1 MTDRVRRIVVC
12 ADDFGM
18 NQTVNV
24 GILALAQAGRLSA
37 TSCLVDGPACE
48 ADMPALLASGL
59 QIGLHLNF
67 TEALGQPDLC
77 LPLRGLMIAAYGRRL
92 PLAALRQSIERQLD
106 CFEAMTAGRA
116 PHYIDGHQH
125 VHQLPQIRSVLVEV
139 LARRYGDDKPWLRY
153 TGNPRVAG
161 LPWRLRAKAQIIA
174 GLGSE
179 ALRRLAGAQGFS
191 MNPGFMGVYDFQG
204 GADVYL
210 NWMARW
216 LEQCRSGDVLMC
228 HPARGL
234 DRSEALAA
242 QREAEFEVLGGQAL
256 ADLLT
261 RQNIFIRGAREA
273 DLA

>member
-1 MTDRVRRIVVC
+1 MADEVRRIVVC

-18 NQTVNV
+18 NQAVNA
-24 GILALAQAGRLSA
+24 GILALAHARRLSA

-48 ADMPALLASGL
+48 EDMPALLETPL

-77 LPLRGLMIAAYGRRL
+77 LPLRNLILSCYGRRL
-92 PLAALRQSIERQLD
+92 SPRILEQAVERQLD
-106 CFEAMTAGRA
+106 CFEALTGRA

-125 VHQLPQIRSVLVEV
+125 VHQLPQIRDALLTVLT
-139 LARRYGDDKPWLRY
+139 RRYGGGKPWLRY
-153 TGNPRVAG
+153 TGRSRTAG
-161 LPWRLRAKAQIIA
+161 LPWRLRAKAWVIA
-174 GLGSE
+174 SLGSG
-179 ALRRLAGAQGFS
+179 ALRRQAVTQGFS

-204 GADVYL
+204 GAQAYQ
-210 NWMARW
+210 NWMNLW
-216 LEQCRSGDVLMC
+216 LVQCQDGDVLMC

-256 ADLLT
+256 TDLLA
-261 RQNIFIRGAREA
+261 RQSIVVVS
-273 DLA
+273 